1 MMVANLGITKGP
13 VLVVPRVLM
22 MALWMA
28 LMMVVQMVDYLAL

>member
-1 MMVANLGITKGP
+1 MVANLGMTKGP
-13 VLVVPRVLM
+13 VLVVLRVLM